1 MTRLRVLVFFLT
13 VVVVGVVVYFV
24 SLYARGYR
32 FDSKH
37 LRFSP
42 NGLLVANSDP
52 QGASVLVNGELVTAT
67 NTTVSLAP
75 GTYDIEIKKEGFTSW
90 KKRMVIEKEVV
101 TEAQASLFRSIP
113 SLSPVTF
120 NGSYDPVASSELTK
134 IAFAVLPQ
142 NGTDSTKLGLWVIE
156 TLNLPFGF
164 AKEPKR
170 ITDGDLTGA
179 SWTWSPDSREI
190 LLTTKQGFF
199 LLDVG
204 TFTPQSVRVNV
215 ASKLTDIQEEW
226 KKEGQTKL
234 TAKLRNLPVEFQD
247 IFLRKTKALKFSPD
261 ETKILYIASGS
272 ATLKENLVKALPGAS
287 TQKQDREIK
296 DGQTYAYDIKEDRN
310 FLIEADSFELT
321 IEPDL
326 YSAST
331 KSLSWF
337 PTSAHLV
344 LAEEG
349 KVTIMDYDG
358 TNRQPVYTGSFVPPY
373 AFPFAS
379 TGRLLILTNL
389 GADSSLP
396 NLYSVTI
403 K

>member
-1 MTRLRVLVFFLT
+1 MTKVRVFVFILT
-13 VVVVGVVVYFV
+13 LIVVGTIGYLV

-32 FDSKH
+32 FDGKS

-42 NGLLVANSDP
+42 NGLLVATSDP
-52 QGASVLVNGELVTAT
+52 NGGSVLVNGELKTAT
-67 NTTVSLAP
+67 NTTISLAP
-75 GTYDIEIKKEGFTSW
+75 GTYDVEIKKEGFMSW
-90 KKRMVIEKEVV
+90 KKRLNIEKEVV
-101 TEAQASLFRSIP
+101 SEANASLFRLVP
-113 SLSPVTF
+113 SLTPVTF
-120 NGSYDPVASSELTK
+120 IGSANPVASSDFTK
-134 IAFAVLPQ
+134 IAYAVYPE
-142 NGTDSTKLGLWVIE
+142 NGDDPAKVGLWVME

-164 AKEPKR
+164 AKEPR
-170 ITDGDLTGA
+170 RVTDGDLSKA
-179 SWTWSPDSREI
+179 SWLWSPDRREI
-190 LLTTKQGFF
+190 LLTNQLGVF
-199 LLDVG
+199 LLDSG
-204 TFTPQSVRVNV
+204 QFTPQSQRVNV
-215 ASKLTDIQEEW
+215 ASRLEEIKATW
-226 KKEGQTKL
+226 EEENQTKL
-234 TAKLRNLPVEFQD
+234 EARLRNLPAEHADAFT
-247 IFLRKTKALKFSPD
+247 RKVRSLAFSPD

-272 ATLKENLVKALPGAS
+272 ATLKPDLVKQLPGAS
-287 TQKQDREIK
+287 TQKQEREIK
-296 DGQTYAYDIKEDRN
+296 EGQIYIYDIKEDRN
-310 FLIEADSFELT
+310 FLIEQDSEELT

-326 YSAST
+326 YSTAKRSI
-331 KSLSWF
+331 SWF
-337 PTSAHLV
+337 PTSSHLV